1 MHRLKTNTTS
11 TLQLNCTEMA
21 ELQWTPRY
29 RVYLQ
34 LICAFGLPSCKPV
47 VVFFF
52 FLVSREREFVLLKSY
67 IILLG
72 YQYRIFNTFLYIICV
87 VSYKHFQ

>member
-21 ELQWTPRY
+21 ELQWTPSY

-34 LICAFGLPSCKPV
+34 LTCAFGLPSCKPV
-47 VVFFF
+47 VVVFLFFGF
-52 FLVSREREFVLLKSY
+52 QRTGVRSFEKLYY
-67 IILLG
+67 IIRLP
-72 YQYRIFNTFLYIICV
+72 V
-87 VSYKHFQ
+87 